1 MEKTIRIAVLG
12 TYNFAYHSHNAT
24 NKAIQHCEKIL
35 NHHINFYWLN
45 EVEFCEYK
53 VEEIIEKFDGVY
65 IAPGPFLHPFYFN
78 AIFKTLLKI
87 DIPVFGSGE
96 VYRLLIQFHFENN
109 GYDLKEEQIISD
121 NLIDGNHFTQVSLD
135 KFSSECEKIYIH
147 RGGSEYTSSRY
158 SILPHYS
165 DVLAKEFEIGARNQ
179 YFDPEIIKLKAH
191 PFFLFTMFCPQIMST
206 EDIPHPIITYFIKN
220 VIRISDIKQ
229 TELLDQ

>member
-12 TYNFAYHSHNAT
+12 NYNFAYHSHNAT

-35 NHHINFYWLN
+35 NHPINFYWLN
-45 EVEFCEYK
+45 GVEFCEYK
-53 VEEIIEKFDGVY
+53 VEELVAQFDGVY
-65 IAPGPFLHPFYFN
+65 IAPGPFLQPFYFN
-78 AIFKTLLKI
+78 AIFKTLLEV

-96 VYRLLIQFHFENN
+96 VYRLLIQYHFGSK
-109 GYDLKEEQIISD
+109 GYDLKEEHIISD

-135 KFSSECEKIYIH
+135 KFSSECQKIYIH
-147 RGGSEYTSSRY
+147 RGGAEYTSSRY

-220 VIRISDIKQ
+220 VIRISDIKE